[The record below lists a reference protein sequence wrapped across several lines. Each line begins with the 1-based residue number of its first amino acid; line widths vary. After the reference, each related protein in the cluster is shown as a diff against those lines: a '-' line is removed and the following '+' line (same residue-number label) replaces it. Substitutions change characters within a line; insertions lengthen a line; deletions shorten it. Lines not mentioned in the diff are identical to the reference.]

1 MIQFDDSVQVDEE
14 PLRPL
19 VPRNLEEQEREL
31 ERVIFLGPQEY
42 SGPLPSV
49 PPLERPSAEKVPS
62 FDKGQYHRKVP
73 YFDKV
78 RYCRK

>member
-31 ERVIFLGPQEY
+31 ERVIFRGPQES

-49 PPLERPSAEKVPS
+49 PPLERPSAEKVP
-62 FDKGQYHRKVP
+62 